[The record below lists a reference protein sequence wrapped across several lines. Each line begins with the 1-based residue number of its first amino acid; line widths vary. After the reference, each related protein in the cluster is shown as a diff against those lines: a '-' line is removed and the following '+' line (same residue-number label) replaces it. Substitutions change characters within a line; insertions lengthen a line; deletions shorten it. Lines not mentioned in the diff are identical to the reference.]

1 MITKG
6 EVIMTWDEYKEE
18 VKEKDPATGLM
29 IAEAEIEAHVISA
42 IYARRNELGIS
53 QRELAEQCEIP
64 QSSIA
69 RIEGNKTMPRLD
81 TIAKIYARLGLTL
94 TVRAI
99 PIKA

>member
-1 MITKG
+1 
-6 EVIMTWDEYKEE
+6 MTWDEYKEE
-18 VKEKDPATGLM
+18 VKERDPAAGLM
-29 IAEAEIEAHVISA
+29 IAEAEIEADVVSA
-42 IYARRNELGIS
+42 IYARRNALGIS

-94 TVRAI
+94 TVTPI
-99 PIKA
+99 PIKVKA

>member
-1 MITKG
+1 
-6 EVIMTWDEYKEE
+6 MTWDEYKEK
-18 VKEKDPATGLM
+18 VKEKDPAAGLM

>member
-18 VKEKDPATGLM
+18 VKEKDPAAGLM

-42 IYARRNELGIS
+42 IYARRNALGIS

-81 TIAKIYARLGLTL
+81 TIAKIYARLGLAL

>member
-1 MITKG
+1 
-6 EVIMTWDEYKEE
+6 MTWDEYKEE
-18 VKEKDPATGLM
+18 VKERNPSAGL
-29 IAEAEIEAHVISA
+29 ISEAEIEADVVGA
-42 IYARRNELGIS
+42 IYARRNALGIS

-94 TVRAI
+94 TVSPI